1 MRICVLQPTPTNIRE
16 EFPSRCLDLR
26 FEPTCYADIG
36 VEGAIAKA
44 IAQMD
49 KLYAFLSERHIP
61 LSVGVY
67 PWPQQLLYDK
77 EESRQVTIWRD
88 WCERKCRRFFNHFPV
103 FFAYKSQ
110 HPDFM
115 HELFIWGDSHYTAL
129 GNEIFARDL
138 QLSAAKL
145 PTFADRICP
154 KGFPDIFS
162 RHS

>member
-77 EESRQVTIWRD
+77 EESRQV
-88 WCERKCRRFFNHFPV
+88 NHLARLVREEMPPV
-103 FFAYKSQ
+103 
-110 HPDFM
+110 
-115 HELFIWGDSHYTAL
+115 
-129 GNEIFARDL
+129 L
-138 QLSAAKL
+138 QSLSRV
-145 PTFADRICP
+145 FCV
-154 KGFPDIFS
+154 
-162 RHS
+162 

>member
-1 MRICVLQPTPTNIRE
+1 MPRTASN
-16 EFPSRCLDLR
+16 
-26 FEPTCYADIG
+26 EPFAITVVGAFLSERH

-44 IAQMD
+44 NRTNGQA
-49 KLYAFLSERHIP
+49 LHIP

-138 QLSAAKL
+138 IAQY
-145 PTFADRICP
+145 R
-154 KGFPDIFS
+154 
-162 RHS
+162 